1 LRRYAP
7 VRHSDAVTANP
18 KIPEPI
24 SDRVVVNAPPE
35 RLYAMVADIT
45 RMGEWSPVSTGGHWE
60 DDTEH
65 GAGAWFV
72 GTNATAERSWETR
85 CLVEVAEPGVEFRF
99 VVGGNRTRWGYRFRA
114 VDSGTEVT
122 ESWELLSDGV
132 ASFVERFGDHAEEE
146 IAKRVETARA
156 GIPETLAQLKAVA
169 ESAS

>member
-1 LRRYAP
+1 M
-7 VRHSDAVTANP
+7 TANP
-18 KIPEPI
+18 KIPEPT
-24 SDRVVVNAPPE
+24 SDHVVVNARPE

-45 RMGEWSPVSTGGHWE
+45 RMGEWSPVCTGGHWE
-60 DDTEH
+60 DDTER

-85 CLVEVAEPGVEFRF
+85 CLVEVAEAGVEFRF
-99 VVGGNRTRWGYRFRA
+99 VVGGNRTRWGYRFRP

-132 ASFVERFGDHAEEE
+132 ASFVERFGDRAEEE
-146 IAKRVETARA
+146 IAKRVEAARA
-156 GIPETLAQLKAVA
+156 GIPETLAQLKAAA